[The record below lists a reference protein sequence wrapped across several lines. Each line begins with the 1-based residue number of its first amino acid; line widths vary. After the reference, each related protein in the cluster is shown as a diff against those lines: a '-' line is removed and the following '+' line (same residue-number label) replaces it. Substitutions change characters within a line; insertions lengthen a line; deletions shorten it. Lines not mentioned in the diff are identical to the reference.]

1 MTTVELA
8 TTALA
13 VGGEAI
19 AREDSGRVV
28 FVAGA
33 LPDEVVRAEVV
44 EERKNHAR
52 AIVVDVLTPSK
63 HRVEPPCGLVAHG
76 CGGCDWQ
83 HVAEPSQP
91 LLRRSLIS
99 DVLQRQGKVHNPTV
113 LAGPKLSAD
122 HLRTTVKGVADSE
135 GRFSLRRR
143 RSHDPIHIAG
153 CLITHPLVQEIVET
167 STFAPG
173 ANVTIRVGARTS
185 ERLVIVGPSAAG
197 SSVPSDVLLVGAD
210 ELRAGRRA
218 WFHEEVGGRR
228 WRVSAESFFQA
239 SAQGADALVSV
250 VRDYVD
256 RFGSG
261 AGLGI
266 DQESG
271 PGSGSTSAPSTG
283 SGRLVDLC
291 CGVGLFGGVLGESSS
306 VRQIVGVERSASSV
320 SDARHNL
327 ADIDARII
335 KVAMEKWRPSPAEI
349 VVADPARS
357 GLGASVVKSV
367 GATGAR
373 LCVLVSCD
381 PASLG
386 RDTSL
391 LVDEGFKHKS
401 STVLDLFGHSSHIEV
416 VSAFER

>member
-33 LPDEVVRAEVV
+33 LPDEVVRVEVV

-52 AIVVDVLTPSK
+52 AVVVDVLTPSK

-153 CLITHPLVQEIVET
+153 CLINHPLVQEIVEE

-173 ANVTIRVGARTS
+173 AKVTIRAGVRTG
-185 ERLVIVGPSAAG
+185 ERLVVVGPSAAG
-197 SSVPSDVLLVGAD
+197 TSVPSNVTVVGES
-210 ELRAGRRA
+210 ELRAGKRA
-218 WFHEEVGGRR
+218 WFHEE
-228 WRVSAESFFQA
+228 A
-239 SAQGADALVSV
+239 
-250 VRDYVD
+250 
-256 RFGSG
+256 
-261 AGLGI
+261 
-266 DQESG
+266 
-271 PGSGSTSAPSTG
+271 
-283 SGRLVDLC
+283 
-291 CGVGLFGGVLGESSS
+291 
-306 VRQIVGVERSASSV
+306 
-320 SDARHNL
+320 
-327 ADIDARII
+327 
-335 KVAMEKWRPSPAEI
+335 
-349 VVADPARS
+349 
-357 GLGASVVKSV
+357 
-367 GATGAR
+367 GAR
-373 LCVLVSCD
+373 LW
-381 PASLG
+381 
-386 RDTSL
+386 R
-391 LVDEGFKHKS
+391 
-401 STVLDLFGHSSHIEV
+401 I
-416 VSAFER
+416 SA